1 MCLLNN
7 AAKHSKLQQ
16 KMIEGMEH
24 GPYDDGC
31 EKLRQEETLNG
42 ARFPVHIRKK
52 LRPENL
58 FLNFDDDFRNLN
70 IVGL

>member
-1 MCLLNN
+1 
-7 AAKHSKLQQ
+7 
-16 KMIEGMEH
+16 MIEGMEH

-42 ARFPVHIRKK
+42 TIFPVHIRKK

-58 FLNFDDDFRNLN
+58 CLNFDDDFHHLN
-70 IVGL
+70 KVGL